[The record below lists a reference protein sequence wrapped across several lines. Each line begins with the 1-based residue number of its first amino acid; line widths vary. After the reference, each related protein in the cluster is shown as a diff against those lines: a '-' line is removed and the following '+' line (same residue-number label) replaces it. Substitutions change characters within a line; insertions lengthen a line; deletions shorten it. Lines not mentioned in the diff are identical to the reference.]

1 MTSLHA
7 IGSSAV
13 GAYRQ
18 ALAATAQNVANTET
32 PSYVRRSA
40 RLEEI
45 GPVDG
50 GTGVGAFVGGIERGW
65 DGLLAA
71 DWRSGIS
78 DAGAGA
84 AQAHWAGRVESA
96 VTQRPVGEPDSLAT
110 FFAGATRLAA
120 NPGDTTSRALFLQ
133 SLDAV
138 AQEFRAIG
146 EGLGSEQASL
156 DTALTASIGNAN
168 ALLADL
174 DSTNR
179 ALHRARPG
187 SENHAQQ
194 LDRRDA
200 ALVALSGE
208 LAVEVRFADNGTAS
222 VATLDG
228 TPLLGV
234 GVVARLAFDRGA
246 VTAISDAGTTTIAAG
261 GGALGG
267 LLSARDDLAAM
278 VRQSDAFAARF
289 VEAINGWS
297 ENGADANGARGAPL
311 LTGSSAAGVAL
322 TTTDPAAVPVASPT
336 SANGNL
342 LALDALRPGLDNG
355 FAALRSEAAVRTNA
369 LRQSE
374 ARLSERRD
382 AAALAL
388 DAVAG
393 VDLDREAADML
404 RLQQAYGASARI
416 LQVAN
421 SLLDTI
427 IGLN

>member
-18 ALAATAQNVANTET
+18 ALAATAQNVANAET
-32 PSYVRRSA
+32 PGYVRRTA

-45 GPVDG
+45 GPVAG
-50 GTGVGAFVGGIERGW
+50 GSGVGAFVGGIERGW

-71 DWRSGIS
+71 DWRSSIS

-84 AQAHWAGRVESA
+84 AQAQWAGRVERA
-96 VTQRPVGEPDSLAT
+96 TTLRPVGEPDSLAS
-110 FFAGATRLAA
+110 FFAAATRLAA
-120 NPGDTTSRALFLQ
+120 HPGDTTARALFLQ

-138 AQEFRAIG
+138 AQEFRTIG
-146 EGLGSEQASL
+146 EGLASEKVSL
-156 DTALTASIGNAN
+156 DGAVTASVGKAN

-174 DSTNR
+174 DNTNHAIQR
-179 ALHRARPG
+179 TRPG
-187 SENHAQQ
+187 SDNYAQL

-200 ALVALSGE
+200 ALIALSGE
-208 LAVEVRFADNGTAS
+208 IAVEVRFADNGIAS

-228 TPLLGV
+228 TPLLGD
-234 GVVARLAFDRGA
+234 GVVARLAIDGGA
-246 VTAISDAGTTTIAAG
+246 LAAISDAGTAVIAPG
-261 GGALGG
+261 GGGLGG
-267 LLSARDDLAAM
+267 LLFAQDDLAAI
-278 VRQSDAFAARF
+278 VAQSDGFAMHF
-289 VEAINGWS
+289 VEAINNWS
-297 ENGADANGARGAPL
+297 AGGADAGGARGTPL
-311 LTGSSAAGVAL
+311 LAGSSAAGIAL
-322 TTTDPAAVPVASPT
+322 IADDPAAVPAASAT

-342 LALDALRPGLDNG
+342 LALDGLRPGLDSG
-355 FAALRSEAAVRTNA
+355 FAALRSETAVRTAA
-369 LRQSE
+369 LKQSE
-374 ARLSERRD
+374 ARLTERRD